1 MALKKVQ
8 GNLNSMSEEWNSNIL
23 HWNLLLGKYLEM
35 HSLFAENSLFLQ
47 LHNIHCYSLKHNT
60 LHTLFELPPILSQ
73 FKQLSL
79 YCCVC
84 VHSILDFTAL
94 ENVKV
99 VRFNVFSSQRLEQHV
114 NRKASLSLTNN
125 GLHTK
130 PHKTHSYILLAHFS
144 LQWINCQNLRIHRE
158 IPSHEGH
165 NHFKSGQLWLLHGC
179 EIWTFIFQYDKEPK
193 LLLVQKIV
201 NHL

>member
-1 MALKKVQ
+1 MKSGTVTFYIEIYYWVSIWKCTASLLKTHCFCSYITSIVT
-8 GNLNSMSEEWNSNIL
+8 
-23 HWNLLLGKYLEM
+23 
-35 HSLFAENSLFLQ
+35 HS
-47 LHNIHCYSLKHNT
+47 KHNT

-144 LQWINCQNLRIHRE
+144 LQWI
-158 IPSHEGH
+158 
-165 NHFKSGQLWLLHGC
+165 
-179 EIWTFIFQYDKEPK
+179 
-193 LLLVQKIV
+193 V
-201 NHL
+201 NIKPEDPQGNTKP